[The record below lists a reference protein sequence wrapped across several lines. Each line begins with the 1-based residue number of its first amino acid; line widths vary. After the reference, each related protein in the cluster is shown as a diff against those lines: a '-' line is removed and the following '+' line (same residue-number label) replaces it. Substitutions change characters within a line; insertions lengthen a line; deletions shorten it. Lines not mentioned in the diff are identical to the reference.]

1 MKMTTTRTICWTT
14 LAGLMMVLSPAVA
27 RPSQE
32 PVPKAAAA
40 QDAPALKDGKEKT
53 SYAVG
58 MNLGSAIR
66 KDADLDVN
74 VIVQGLKDAF
84 TGGKMLLTDAEMRNV
99 LNQLA
104 TDLKT
109 KQVAALRE
117 RGSKAKSEGE
127 AFLAG
132 NKATEGVVS
141 LESGL
146 QYKIVKAGD
155 GKKPTADDTVV
166 CHYRGTLVD
175 GTEFDSSYKRNKP
188 ATFQMNRVIKGWTE
202 ALQLMPVGSKWQLF
216 IPSGLAY
223 GERGAGASVP
233 PNATL
238 IFEVE
243 LVSIQAASE
252 GNSAASKT
260 TGARAQGSQ
269 DKSVGATARALGA
282 INISV
287 KRDPRISKGL
297 YMGDRWLE
305 LPYTQVGQG
314 KQVTVEARAEGLA
327 DEGKPVR
334 IAPQWIP
341 ADPEMITVT
350 PSQGKEVTI
359 TVLRPGESSIEVSSQ
374 GVSRQ
379 LGVKADYTGE
389 TLQVR
394 ISQK

>member
-1 MKMTTTRTICWTT
+1 MKMTTMRTICWTT
-14 LAGLMMVLSPAVA
+14 LAGLMVVLSPAAA
-27 RPSQE
+27 RASQE
-32 PVPKAAAA
+32 PAPKAAPA

-74 VIVQGLKDAF
+74 VIVQGLRDAF
-84 TGGKMLLTDAEMRNV
+84 TGGTLLLTDAEMRNV

-117 RGSKAKSEGE
+117 KGSKAKSEGE

-132 NKATEGVVS
+132 NKAAEGVVS

-146 QYKIVKAGD
+146 QYKILKAGD
-155 GKKPTADDTVV
+155 GKKPTADDAVV

-175 GTEFDSSYKRNKP
+175 GTEFDSSHKRNKP

-269 DKSVGATARALGA
+269 DKTVGATARALGA

-297 YMGDRWLE
+297 SWATAG
-305 LPYTQVGQG
+305 
-314 KQVTVEARAEGLA
+314 
-327 DEGKPVR
+327 
-334 IAPQWIP
+334 
-341 ADPEMITVT
+341 
-350 PSQGKEVTI
+350 
-359 TVLRPGESSIEVSSQ
+359 SSCPTRRSER
-374 GVSRQ
+374 GNR
-379 LGVKADYTGE
+379 
-389 TLQVR
+389 
-394 ISQK
+394 